1 MDDQKEK
8 SGCLDN
14 DKMYPQGSELCKDLY
29 WDEYCFKCVDGK
41 WESRIGQVL
50 GWALR
55 NSYKVIKRSSHLHKN
70 PEKIILF
77 RAFQQ
82 K

>member
-41 WESRIGQVL
+41 WESRIG
-50 GWALR
+50 
-55 NSYKVIKRSSHLHKN
+55 
-70 PEKIILF
+70 
-77 RAFQQ
+77 
-82 K
+82 